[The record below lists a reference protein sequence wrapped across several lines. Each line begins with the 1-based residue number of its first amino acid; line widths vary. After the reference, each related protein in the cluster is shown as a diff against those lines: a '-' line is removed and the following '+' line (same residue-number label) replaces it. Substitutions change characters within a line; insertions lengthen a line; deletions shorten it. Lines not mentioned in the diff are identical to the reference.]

1 MFKKMESFFMFLAE
15 KVGRNKYL
23 LSIRD
28 GFLVS
33 MPLLIA
39 GSFFLLIANFPI
51 PGWTEFW
58 GRIFGEN
65 WTTFMVK
72 PTEATFNI
80 MAIIVV
86 MAIGYS
92 FAGHMKVNKIF
103 GAAISVVSWFL
114 LMPYEVLVKGSLLIS
129 GVDTNVSGIPLKWVG
144 SSGLF
149 VGMIVAFLAVHIY
162 AFANS
167 KGWIIKMPDGVPPT
181 VIQSFA
187 ALIPATLVITVFFV
201 VNIIFSFT
209 PFENAFNF
217 VFEMLQIPLLNL
229 GNTVWAMVTAYI
241 FVHIFWFIGVNGGSV
256 VGAVYNPILQTLAA
270 QNLEAFRTGEPIP
283 NIISQQF
290 QDLFATFGGA
300 GSTLSLLIAML
311 LFCRSKRIKNLGK
324 LSLAPGIFGI
334 NEPIIFG
341 LPIVLNPIMFVPFLL
356 VPTFNIVVSYIV
368 MKIGLV
374 PYPSGVPITWTTP
387 IIVSGFLSTGWT
399 GAVLQVLL
407 LIAGVFIYMPFIKI
421 MDKQFM
427 KEEMK
432 EIEDKD
438 TITEEN
444 LSFDDV

>member
-149 VGMIVAFLAVHIY
+149 VGMIVAFFAVHIY

-201 VNIIFSFT
+201 INIIFSFT

-421 MDKQFM
+421 MDKQFI

-438 TITEEN
+438 TITEED

>member
-167 KGWIIKMPDGVPPT
+167 KGWVIKMPDGVPPT

-201 VNIIFSFT
+201 INIIFSFT

-438 TITEEN
+438 TITEED

>member
-1 MFKKMESFFMFLAE
+1 MFLAE
-15 KVGRNKYL
+15 KIGRNKYL

-51 PGWTEFW
+51 PGWTEFC
-58 GRIFGEN
+58 GKIFGEN

-114 LMPYEVLVKGSLLIS
+114 LMPYEVLVKGSLLVS

-438 TITEEN
+438 TITEED

>member
-1 MFKKMESFFMFLAE
+1 MFRKMESFFMFLAE
-15 KVGRNKYL
+15 KIGRNKYL

-58 GRIFGEN
+58 GKIFGEN
-65 WTTFMVK
+65 WTIFMVK

-114 LMPYEVLVKGSLLIS
+114 LMPYEVLVKGSLLVS

-438 TITEEN
+438 TITEED
-444 LSFDDV
+444 LYFDDV

>member
-438 TITEEN
+438 TITEED

>member
-114 LMPYEVLVKGSLLIS
+114 LMPYEVLIKGSLLIS

-201 VNIIFSFT
+201 INIIFSFT

-421 MDKQFM
+421 MDKQFI

-438 TITEEN
+438 TITEED

>member
-114 LMPYEVLVKGSLLIS
+114 LMPYEVLIKGSLLIS

-201 VNIIFSFT
+201 INIIFSFT

-438 TITEEN
+438 TITEED

>member
-167 KGWIIKMPDGVPPT
+167 KGWVIKMSDGVPPT

-201 VNIIFSFT
+201 INIIFSFT

-438 TITEEN
+438 TITEEA

>member
-201 VNIIFSFT
+201 INIIFSFT

-217 VFEMLQIPLLNL
+217 IFEMLQIPLLNL

-311 LFCRSKRIKNLGK
+311 LFCKSKRIKNLGK

-438 TITEEN
+438 TITEED

>member
-65 WTTFMVK
+65 LTTFMVK

-201 VNIIFSFT
+201 INIIFSFT

-407 LIAGVFIYMPFIKI
+407 LIAGVFIYMQFIKI

-438 TITEEN
+438 TITEED

>member
-1 MFKKMESFFMFLAE
+1 
-15 KVGRNKYL
+15 
-23 LSIRD
+23 
-28 GFLVS
+28 
-33 MPLLIA
+33 
-39 GSFFLLIANFPI
+39 
-51 PGWTEFW
+51 
-58 GRIFGEN
+58 
-65 WTTFMVK
+65 MVK

-201 VNIIFSFT
+201 INIIFSFT

-438 TITEEN
+438 TITEED